1 MTTEQSQNEGGALRR
16 KKTALGRGIEA
27 LIPDIDPVPSDASGE
42 YFTCDVRLIRPNPFQ
57 PRIRFSQE
65 ELDELSRSI
74 LEQGILQPLMVR
86 KAETGYELIAGE
98 RRLRA
103 AKIAGLN
110 EVPVVVKNVSDGQLL
125 EISII
130 ENIQREDL
138 NALEEAEAY
147 NRLMDEFHLTQ
158 EDVAARV
165 GKSRP
170 AIANFLRL
178 RQLPEPIKASIL
190 EGTLTMGHARALLGA
205 DTPAQQSAA
214 WKAVIA
220 RGLSVRETEVL
231 VKRFKNQKPE
241 DRESPPKSFDV
252 YLNSLA
258 NDLSQDFGTRVK
270 IKRKGR
276 KGRVEIEFYNNDDL
290 DRLIGLLKRT

>member
-1 MTTEQSQNEGGALRR
+1 MTTEHPPNEFGPLKR

-27 LIPDIDPVPSDASGE
+27 LIPDIEPDEGNSTGE

-57 PRIRFSQE
+57 PRIRFAPE

-103 AKIAGLN
+103 ARMAGLDM
-110 EVPVVVKNVSDGQLL
+110 VPVVVKNVSDGQLL

-147 NRLMDEFHLTQ
+147 HRLIEEFHLTQ
-158 EDVAARV
+158 EEVAVRV
-165 GKSRP
+165 GKSRS
-170 AIANFLRL
+170 AVANFIRL

-190 EGTLTMGHARALLGA
+190 DGVLSMGHARALLGV
-205 DTPAQQSAA
+205 DTAAQQNAA

-220 RGLSVRETEVL
+220 KGLSVRETEAL
-231 VKRFKNQKPE
+231 VKRLKNQKPE
-241 DRESPPKSFDV
+241 ALPPPLKSIDV

-258 NDLSQDFGTRVK
+258 DNLSQDFGTRVH
-270 IKRKGR
+270 IKRKGQ
-276 KGRVEIEFYNNDDL
+276 KGKVEIEFYSNDDL
-290 DRLIGLLKRT
+290 DRLIGLLKRA